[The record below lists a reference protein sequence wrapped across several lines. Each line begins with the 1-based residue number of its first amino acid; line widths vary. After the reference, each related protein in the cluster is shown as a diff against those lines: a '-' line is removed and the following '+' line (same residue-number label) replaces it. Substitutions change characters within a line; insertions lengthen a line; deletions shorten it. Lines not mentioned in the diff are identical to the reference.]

1 MDGVIIILIAYVSIS
16 SLMFIG
22 LQGNILRR
30 HRENNYRFHRNNM
43 RFYNNN

>member
-1 MDGVIIILIAYVSIS
+1 MDGAIIMIIVSLAVS

-30 HRENNYRFHRNNM
+30 HRENNYRFYRNNM
-43 RFYNNN
+43 RSYNNN

>member
-1 MDGVIIILIAYVSIS
+1 MDGVIIILIASVSIS
-16 SLMFIG
+16 SLMFIC